1 MTFCDYLCK
10 KFEKM
15 HFNLIEILAAFM
27 VLFAI
32 IDIPG
37 SIPIIIDIKS
47 KFGVIKS
54 FKVTLASFLILLA
67 FLLIGSPLL
76 GIFGIDVSSFA
87 IAGSFIIFLI
97 AMEMILGIELF
108 KHDSHGGGAIFPIAF
123 PLIAGAGSI
132 TTILSLKAEYQTIN
146 IMIALILN
154 MIVIYMVLRLT
165 SFFERILGAGG
176 LQILKKVFGVILL
189 SIAIKLFLTNTGIIL
204 PHAR

>member
-1 MTFCDYLCK
+1 MR
-10 KFEKM
+10 
-15 HFNLIEILAAFM
+15 FNLIEILAAFM

-37 SIPIIIDIKS
+37 SIPIIIDIKAKS
-47 KFGVIKS
+47 GDIKPT
-54 FKVTLASFLILLA
+54 KVTLASFIILMA
-67 FLLIGSPLL
+67 FLFIGSPLL

-108 KHDSHGGGAIFPIAF
+108 KTESHDGGSIFPIAF

-146 IMIALILN
+146 IFIALALN
-154 MIVIYMVLRLT
+154 MVVIYLVLRLT
-165 SFFERILGAGG
+165 SVFEKVLGTGG

-189 SIAIKLFLTNTGIIL
+189 SIAIKLFLTNSGIVIH
-204 PHAR
+204 HAR